1 MNNILSCIAFCMWER
16 KIAEQLG
23 ITHGTMKD
31 LMLMRAIPVGA
42 TYDEAKK
49 AYDEWMKKHP
59 NTYPSNWSFYV

>member
-1 MNNILSCIAFCMWER
+1 MWER
-16 KIAEQLG
+16 NIAEQLG

-59 NTYPSNWSFYV
+59 NGYRI